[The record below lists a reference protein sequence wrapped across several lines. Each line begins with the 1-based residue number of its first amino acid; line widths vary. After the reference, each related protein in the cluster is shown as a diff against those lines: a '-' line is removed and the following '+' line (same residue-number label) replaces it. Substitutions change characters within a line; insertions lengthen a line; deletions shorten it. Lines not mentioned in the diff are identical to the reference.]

1 VRLGNRQPELGVLR
15 LSGVMG
21 AAAYTLPVDREGD
34 WLEELDRILKR
45 IDATSRPVRIAVPSV
60 VESILAD
67 LDITDV
73 ERAHLSV
80 LLSQNRPL
88 RLRAA

>member
-1 VRLGNRQPELGVLR
+1 
-15 LSGVMG
+15 MG

-80 LLSQNRPL
+80 LLSQHRPL